1 MKDTSLFVAATL
13 LLTFAL
19 TGCSTTHHTVSTRP
33 LPQRTAL
40 KPAAKDGLTNLD
52 LIRMQQAGL
61 GDKVIIES
69 IRLRGG
75 RFHLSPDA
83 LISLKDAGISDDVI
97 SEIQSTANPADET
110 TVVSGTST
118 HVVVVARPALRVRP
132 IVHRPVV
139 VRRPGPRGIR
149 LVHRR

>member
-1 MKDTSLFVAATL
+1 MKGASLFAATTL

-19 TGCSTTHHTVSTRP
+19 TGCSTMHHTVSTRP
-33 LPQRTAL
+33 LPQKSGFKSAT
-40 KPAAKDGLTNLD
+40 KDGLTNID

-61 GDKVIIES
+61 GDRVIIES

-97 SEIQSTANPADET
+97 SEIQSTASPADET

-118 HVVVVARPALRVRP
+118 YVVVVARPALHVRP
-132 IVHRPVV
+132 VVHRSVV
-139 VRRPGPRGIR
+139 VRRPGPRVIR